1 MIAISTV
8 GLTELRNLLG
18 SIDDLKA
25 AAILSLN
32 PTIEEIEEAAAWI
45 EGRGDAMGNG
55 PWPLHGKTAE
65 IFEILTED
73 EEDDQIH

>member
-1 MIAISTV
+1 MVTISTV
-8 GLTELRNLLG
+8 GLTELRKLLG

-25 AAILSLN
+25 AAILSLH

-45 EGRGDAMGNG
+45 EGCGDTLGNG
-55 PWPLHGKTAE
+55 PWPLDGKAAE

-73 EEDDQIH
+73 EEDDRIH